1 MTVRYIGCGSMLF
14 CAEARMKRHVFGAAF
29 PGVTVTAKSPTTG
42 FVRTETSDS
51 EGLYRLSALP
61 VGNYEVTAELPGF
74 ASVVQKDIIVA
85 VAQTTSID
93 FSMKVAS
100 VAETVNVTG
109 ASPMIEITASS
120 VGTVVDPK

>member
-1 MTVRYIGCGSMLF
+1 MNTWRLMNRKLSGAVVALLLT
-14 CAEARMKRHVFGAAF
+14 CATAFAQQTTGVITGRVVDQQGAAI

-42 FVRTETSDS
+42 FTRTETSDT

-74 ASVVQKDIIVA
+74 ATVVQKEIVVA

-109 ASPMIEITASS
+109 A
-120 VGTVVDPK
+120 